1 VFDIQCPQKAASV
14 RPFGRKPDGLNAYCQ
29 LVITTGHRTKESSGH
44 LCKLAKIGEN
54 EFQRAPTEAYEVR
67 LKYVLA
73 IVLLAVVTQ
82 AKEPKHYQSGKLL
95 KMESVKCGTDAK
107 NGKSLAGEMI
117 GTDSAHLKTREMLCQ
132 QYVLETDNVVYT
144 IRPKEDKHPV
154 LLPIGEKAQFRM
166 DKDKIVLRV
175 EDLDDKER
183 EYEVVSMVPKDSA
196 DATANSFSS
205 ARPAS
210 K

>member
-1 VFDIQCPQKAASV
+1 MRLRFFLAIM
-14 RPFGRKPDGLNAYCQ
+14 
-29 LVITTGHRTKESSGH
+29 LV
-44 LCKLAKIGEN
+44 A
-54 EFQRAPTEAYEVR
+54 
-67 LKYVLA
+67 VLA
-73 IVLLAVVTQ
+73 Q

-95 KMESVKCGTDAK
+95 KMESVKCGTDEK

-117 GTDSAHLKTREMLCQ
+117 GTDSAHMKTHELLCQ
-132 QYVLETDNVVYT
+132 QYVLETEKVMYT
-144 IRPKEDKHPV
+144 IRPKDEKHPV

-183 EYEVVSMVPKDSA
+183 EYGVVSMVPKGSADSA
-196 DATANSFSS
+196 T
-205 ARPAS
+205 